1 MLKLS
6 LGENMYLVNFEF
18 TFNFGSVIAFLMGIV
33 SGIILFVL
41 IYLLWSLIY
50 LKKQEVVLDDI
61 NSDVSTEQVDE
72 LIKQSQ
78 TKFLQVKKETGEI
91 SFDSLRSISFELM
104 NNIASLYYPESK
116 HPLSELTIKEL
127 ILLDQY
133 LVEKV
138 DNLLSKFPLKVFK
151 KVRMNK
157 IISLLNMKKTIDSN
171 SVIQAGKKIGNFSGK
186 LWALLN
192 FLNPYQWIKRG
203 IYNPSVN
210 FIIKKICLVL
220 IATIGQETYHIY
232 SKQAF
237 LDPVLDKDIEK
248 LIQVIEQQNQEE
260 NEAKS
265 KTKVKI

>member
-18 TFNFGSVIAFLMGIV
+18 TFNFGSVVAFLMGIV

-151 KVRMNK
+151 KV
-157 IISLLNMKKTIDSN
+157 
-171 SVIQAGKKIGNFSGK
+171 
-186 LWALLN
+186 
-192 FLNPYQWIKRG
+192 
-203 IYNPSVN
+203 
-210 FIIKKICLVL
+210 
-220 IATIGQETYHIY
+220 
-232 SKQAF
+232 
-237 LDPVLDKDIEK
+237 
-248 LIQVIEQQNQEE
+248 
-260 NEAKS
+260 
-265 KTKVKI
+265 